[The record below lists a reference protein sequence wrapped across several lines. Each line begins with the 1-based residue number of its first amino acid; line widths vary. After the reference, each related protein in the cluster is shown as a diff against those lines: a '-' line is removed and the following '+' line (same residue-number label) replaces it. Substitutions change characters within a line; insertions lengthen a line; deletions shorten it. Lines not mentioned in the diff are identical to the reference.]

1 MQIASVRARTDV
13 RPNTDF
19 AERHGAPEE
28 AHIIMNG
35 SARILRAALAGA
47 LFTWTPVPAHAQAY
61 PAKPLRIIVPWTPGG
76 TADLLSR
83 IVAQKM
89 SEGFGQQVI
98 ADNRP
103 GAGGLIGTEV
113 AAKAAPDGYTL
124 LMGTTAPNSVAPSLY
139 TKIPFDPTRDFAYI
153 SLVAR
158 TCYVLSVHP
167 SMPVRTVRDL
177 IALAKARPG
186 QLTFSSPGS
195 GTPNHLS
202 GELFKMV
209 TGVDM
214 QHVPYKGSAQAVG
227 DVIAGHIAL
236 TFENI
241 TVVSP
246 HVKSGRVRGLAVTNL
261 KRSPVLPDLP
271 TIAESG
277 IPSFEAVGWFG
288 LVAPAATPREIVAK
302 LNGEVVRILGLPD
315 VKDRIS
321 GFGAEIVT
329 TSPDEFDRFNRAQIE
344 KWAKVVRFS
353 GARAD

>member
-1 MQIASVRARTDV
+1 M
-13 RPNTDF
+13 NTLWLV
-19 AERHGAPEE
+19 P
-28 AHIIMNG
+28 
-35 SARILRAALAGA
+35 LRQLCAYIVCAGLALTATAYG
-47 LFTWTPVPAHAQAY
+47 QSY
-61 PAKPLRIIVPWTPGG
+61 PAKPVRIIVPWTPGG
-76 TADLLSR
+76 TADLLAR
-83 IVAQKM
+83 VLAQKM
-89 SEGFGQQVI
+89 SESLGHQIV

-124 LMGTTAPNSVAPSLY
+124 LLATTAPNSVAPSLY
-139 TKIPFDPTRDFAYI
+139 SKIPFDPTRDFAYL

-158 TCYVLSVHP
+158 TCYVLSVNP
-167 SMPVRTVRDL
+167 SMPVRNVRDL
-177 IALAKARPG
+177 IVLAKARPG

-202 GELFKMV
+202 GEMFKMM
-209 TGVDM
+209 TGIDM

-241 TVVSP
+241 TVVST

-261 KRSPVLPDLP
+261 KRSPVLPEVP

-277 IPSFEAVGWFG
+277 IPGFEAVGWFG
-288 LVAPAATPREIVAK
+288 MVAPAGTPREIVAK
-302 LNGEVVRILGLPD
+302 LNSEIVRILGLPD
-315 VKDRIS
+315 VKERIS
-321 GFGAEIVT
+321 GLGADIT
-329 TSPDEFDRFNRAQIE
+329 TSTPEEFDRFNRAQIAM
-344 KWAKVVRFS
+344 WGKVVKFS

>member
-1 MQIASVRARTDV
+1 
-13 RPNTDF
+13 
-19 AERHGAPEE
+19 
-28 AHIIMNG
+28 MN
-35 SARILRAALAGA
+35 SLKPWRLYAALASI
-47 LFTWTPVPAHAQAY
+47 LLVLVPNSAYGQAY
-61 PAKPLRIIVPWTPGG
+61 PTKPVRIIVPWTPGG
-76 TADLLSR
+76 TADLLAR
-83 IVAQKM
+83 ILAQKM
-89 SEGFGQQVI
+89 SEAFGHQVV

-103 GAGGLIGTEV
+103 GAGGLIGTDL

-139 TKIPFDPTRDFAYI
+139 PKIPFDPTRDFAYI

-177 IALAKARPG
+177 IALAKSRPG

-202 GELFKMV
+202 GEMFKML

-241 TVVSP
+241 TVVSTY
-246 HVKSGRVRGLAVTNL
+246 VKSGRVRGLGVTNL
-261 KRSPVLPDLP
+261 KRSPVLPDVP
-271 TIAESG
+271 TLAESG
-277 IPSFEAVGWFG
+277 IPAFEAVGWFG
-288 LVAPAATPREIVAK
+288 MVAPAATPREIIAK
-302 LNGEVVRILGLPD
+302 LNGEVIRILALSD
-315 VKDRIS
+315 VKERIS
-321 GFGAEIVT
+321 GLGAEIVAS
-329 TSPDEFDRFNRAQIE
+329 SPEEFDQFNRSQIA
-344 KWAKVVRFS
+344 KWTKVVRFS